1 MLEALEQNFKRF
13 QGWLNAHAIERA
25 VRGFLPTFIDGDAR
39 DYHLTVDTNLKPRT
53 DGKRIFVSLIPDAL
67 QSDYGTDDWLVLLR
81 AITAH
86 EAQHTNS
93 SNFSDMEEIR
103 AWYGQYMADNFNI
116 KKSAAAEVAGSFL
129 NIVEDGRIESIAV
142 KRRPGMLIPFI
153 FLNEIIR
160 KGTVIEEKAEEGD
173 IKTEYS
179 HFFGQVLSYAKTGL
193 YAPGI
198 KAYVNTE
205 FENNFLAIRSLID
218 EGVNAITSA
227 DCKMAVQD
235 ILIEISPYLA
245 SLLEQSEELQD
256 ELEDSY
262 INARPEYTSNG
273 EKEFNDGQSQQS
285 QQNNGENG
293 KSSNSLRK
301 AMPVIANNR
310 QKQSDNG
317 NDEDNNADNNADG
330 SSSASSNTSDDNTS
344 NGGTSNDGTYDDGS
358 SDNNTPDD
366 RDTDAGT
373 SNSGVSDDG
382 LSDKNT
388 SDGNTDDGGAS
399 NSNVSNDNNSESSSD
414 SDGSSKDTNGDTE
427 SNDTGNGSA
436 ENSSENSAG
445 SNSGNSSNSSSCED
459 TSYGFDN
466 SVDDNASE
474 ISEDRL
480 NAIKVLLSSEVMAAD
495 KSERA
500 ATVSQRDSL
509 TKGEINAIRQAY
521 QGHTGDVFI
530 HNLLI
535 SHNEPLPQNFH
546 IQAVTLRR
554 EIMRIIKSKQSQ
566 QKYMTRGVLDHKALW
581 RSSMTDK
588 VFYRKRNPDNTSA
601 AFYLLIDNS
610 GSMDA
615 IAYQTDN
622 GYVTKYE
629 AARSAAAVIEDAVQ
643 GLVPCKIALFDQDG
657 RVANHIVI
665 RNFEDR
671 DSINRSWNSLA
682 EIGSGYCNADSVNIR
697 ISTSELLKRQE
708 KRKILFLL
716 SDGTPSAYSDRTE
729 AKVEVREAVKDARR
743 KGCIVIPIMFGDEDF
758 QKKYVKDYME
768 MYEKH
773 IISCLPQEIT
783 FRLAQLF
790 KTLLKN

>member
-1 MLEALEQNFKRF
+1 MRHIMEAFEQNFRKF

-25 VRGFLPTFIDGDAR
+25 VRGFLPTFIDGDSR
-39 DYHLTVDTNLKPRT
+39 NYHLTVDTNLKPRT
-53 DGKRIFVSLIPDAL
+53 DGKRIFISLIPDAL
-67 QSDYGTDDWLVLLR
+67 QSDYEPNDWLVLLR

-103 AWYGQYMADNFNI
+103 DWYGQYMTDNFNI
-116 KKSAAAEVAGSFL
+116 KKYVAAEVAGSFL
-129 NIVEDGRIESIAV
+129 NIVEDGRIEAIAV
-142 KRRPGMLIPFI
+142 KRRHGMLIPFI

-160 KGTVIEEKAEEGD
+160 KGTAIEKKAEAGD
-173 IKTEYS
+173 VKTEYT

-198 KAYVNTE
+198 KVYVNTD

-235 ILIEISPYLA
+235 ILMEISPYLA
-245 SLLEQSEELQD
+245 SLLEQSEELQN

-262 INARPEYTSNG
+262 INARPEYTSNE
-273 EKEFNDGQSQQS
+273 EKEFNDGQSQQF

-293 KSSNSLRK
+293 TSANSLRRS
-301 AMPVIANNR
+301 MPVVANNK

-317 NDEDNNADNNADG
+317 NDEDNAADG
-330 SSSASSNTSDDNTS
+330 CGSASSNTSDDNTS
-344 NGGTSNDGTYDDGS
+344 NGSASNDGTYDDVS
-358 SDNNTPDD
+358 SDNNTSNDS
-366 RDTDAGT
+366 DTDNG
-373 SNSGVSDDG
+373 GSD
-382 LSDKNT
+382 
-388 SDGNTDDGGAS
+388 
-399 NSNVSNDNNSESSSD
+399 NSNVSNVNNSESASD
-414 SDGSSKDTNGDTE
+414 SDGRSKDTDGDTE
-427 SNDTGNGSA
+427 SNDAGNGSA
-436 ENSSENSAG
+436 ESSSENSTG
-445 SNSGNSSNSSSCED
+445 SIFGNSSSRED

-466 SVDDNASE
+466 SVDDDAPE

-500 ATVSQRDSL
+500 SAVSQEDSL
-509 TKGEINAIRQAY
+509 TKGEIDNIRQAY
-521 QGHTGDVFI
+521 QGHTREVAI
-530 HNLLI
+530 RNLQI
-535 SHNEPLPQNFH
+535 SHNEPLPQTFH
-546 IQAVTLRR
+546 VQAITLRR

-566 QKYMTRGVLDHKALW
+566 QKYMTRGVLDSKALW
-581 RSSMTDK
+581 RSGMSDK

-610 GSMDA
+610 GSMDS
-615 IAYQTDN
+615 ISYQTDN
-622 GYVTKYE
+622 GYVKKYE

-643 GLVPCKIALFDQDG
+643 GLVPCKIALFDQDTRG
-657 RVANHIVI
+657 VNHIII

-671 DSINRSWNSLA
+671 NSINRSWNSLA
-682 EIGSGYCNADSVNIR
+682 EIGSGHCNADSVNIR

-708 KRKILFLL
+708 KRKIIFLL
-716 SDGTPSAYSDRTE
+716 SDGTPSAYSDRMT
-729 AKVEVREAVKDARR
+729 AKAEVRAAVKDARR
-743 KGCIVIPIMFGDEDF
+743 KGCIVIPIMFGDEAF
-758 QKKYVKDYME
+758 QKEYAKDYLE

-783 FRLAQLF
+783 FRLTQLF

>member
-13 QGWLNAHAIERA
+13 QGWLNTHAIERA
-25 VRGFLPTFIDGDAR
+25 VRGFLPTFIDGDSR

-53 DGKRIFVSLIPDAL
+53 DGKRIFISLIPDAL
-67 QSDYGTDDWLVLLR
+67 QRDYGTDDWLVLLR

-103 AWYGQYMADNFNI
+103 EWYGTYMADNFNI

-129 NIVEDGRIESIAV
+129 NIVEDGRIEAIAV

-160 KGTVIEEKAEEGD
+160 KGTVIEEKAKTED
-173 IKTEYS
+173 VKTEYH

-198 KAYVNTE
+198 KAYANTE

-235 ILIEISPYLA
+235 ILMEISPYLA
-245 SLLEQSEELQD
+245 SLLEQSEELQN

-262 INARPEYTSNG
+262 INTRPEYTSNW
-273 EKEFNDGQSQQS
+273 EKEFNDGQTQQA
-285 QQNNGENG
+285 QQNNGENET
-293 KSSNSLRK
+293 STNSLRR
-301 AMPVIANNR
+301 AMPVVANNK
-310 QKQSDNG
+310 QKQINNG
-317 NDEDNNADNNADG
+317 NDEDDAAD
-330 SSSASSNTSDDNTS
+330 SSGSASSNTSDDNTS
-344 NGGTSNDGTYDDGS
+344 NGGASNNDTSDDGS
-358 SDNNTPDD
+358 SDNN
-366 RDTDAGT
+366 
-373 SNSGVSDDG
+373 NSDDCNTDG
-382 LSDKNT
+382 GNT
-388 SDGNTDDGGAS
+388 SDDSGADD
-399 NSNVSNDNNSESSSD
+399 NNVSNDNNSESASG
-414 SDGSSKDTNGDTE
+414 SDGRSKDADGDTE
-427 SNDTGNGSA
+427 SNNTGNGSA
-436 ENSSENSAG
+436 ANLSENSTG
-445 SNSGNSSNSSSCED
+445 SNSNNSSLSED
-459 TSYGFDN
+459 TSYAFGN
-466 SVDDNASE
+466 SLEDAYE
-474 ISEDRL
+474 ISEERL
-480 NAIKVLLSSEVMAAD
+480 NAIKALLSSEVMAAD
-495 KSERA
+495 KTERNSA
-500 ATVSQRDSL
+500 VLQGDSL
-509 TKGEINAIRQAY
+509 TKSEINAIRQAY
-521 QGHTGDVFI
+521 QGHTRDVAI
-530 HNLLI
+530 RNLQI

-546 IQAVTLRR
+546 VQAITLRR
-554 EIMRIIKSKQSQ
+554 EIMRIIQSKQLQ
-566 QKYMTRGVLDHKALW
+566 QKYMTRGVLDTKALW
-581 RSSMTDK
+581 RSGMSDK

-610 GSMDA
+610 GSMDS
-615 IAYQTDN
+615 IAYQTDDA
-622 GYVTKYE
+622 YVKKYE

-643 GLVPCKIALFDQDG
+643 GLVPCKIALFDQDT
-657 RVANHIVI
+657 REVNHIII

-682 EIGSGYCNADSVNIR
+682 EIGSGQCNADSVNIR

-716 SDGTPSAYSDRTE
+716 SDGTPSAYSDRMT
-729 AKVEVREAVKDARR
+729 AKAEVREAVKDARR

-758 QKKYVKDYME
+758 QKEYAKDYLE

-783 FRLAQLF
+783 FRLTQLF